1 MGFIYKY
8 VLIRKSQRSAL
19 AFSMAETMIDQRK
32 GSRAD
37 VRGMAEARA
46 LTLRE
51 HSAKDPLSARHYCRN
66 RG

>member
-1 MGFIYKY
+1 
-8 VLIRKSQRSAL
+8 
-19 AFSMAETMIDQRK
+19 MAETMIEGGDQRK

-51 HSAKDPLSARHYCRN
+51 HSANDPLSARRYCRN
-66 RG
+66 RGYADAEPP